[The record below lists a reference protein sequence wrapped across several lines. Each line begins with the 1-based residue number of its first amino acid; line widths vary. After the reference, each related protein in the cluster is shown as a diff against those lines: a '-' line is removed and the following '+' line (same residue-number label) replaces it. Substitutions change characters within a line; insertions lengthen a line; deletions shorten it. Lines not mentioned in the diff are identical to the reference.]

1 MQTESS
7 AGRALKD
14 LVLPK
19 LPDLNYLRQS
29 IEDRGG
35 IDESDLHFTEGK
47 TGAQRSYVASIW
59 SVTWWLGPGLQTP
72 IQHSAYTL

>member
-1 MQTESS
+1 MEFPIKRKTTPQILQMKTESS

-19 LPDLNYLRQS
+19 LSDLNYLRQS

-35 IDESDLHFTEGK
+35 IDESDLHFTERK
-47 TGAQRSYVASIW
+47 TGAQRS
-59 SVTWWLGPGLQTP
+59 
-72 IQHSAYTL
+72 

>member
-1 MQTESS
+1 MKTESS
-7 AGRALKD
+7 AGRDLKD

-47 TGAQRSYVASIW
+47 TGAQRS
-59 SVTWWLGPGLQTP
+59 
-72 IQHSAYTL
+72 